1 MRLLVSTNVRH
12 LTPPPIASWTDGLLR
27 VLSPL
32 SKVSLTFGVGI
43 AREQGKSTE
52 VSSPLEFPGAGRW
65 HLDATAANVRPVDA
79 RTDVDSDAGPR
90 RPTRRTA
97 LGPSESAARR
107 ARPAGAA

>member
-1 MRLLVSTNVRH
+1 MDRWV
-12 LTPPPIASWTDGLLR
+12 ASG
-27 VLSPL
+27 PL
-32 SKVSLTFGVGI
+32 ATFEGI
-43 AREQGKSTE
+43 VDHWRGNCPGTRYKYGSFLA
-52 VSSPLEFPGAGRW
+52 LEFPGAGRW

-90 RPTRRTA
+90 RTA